1 MSKKVICMI
10 PARIGSERFKQKN
23 LAIIKNKPVLSWGI
37 ESAKNSNIFDEIIIN
52 GDNAVFQKIA
62 NSYGLNYHN
71 RNKLLSTSE
80 SKSDDVIFDF
90 LNIFQCDYIV
100 WFNAIA
106 PLQVKE
112 DIKDFVKLLTSGKFT
127 SLFAVK
133 SNYIQS
139 LYKDLPINFSLN
151 DKFSRTQDLSPII
164 SFVPSLMGWEAK
176 TFLKNYLKCSYGLF
190 SDNVG
195 YYENKFNLSSLVIKT
210 EDDFKLIRSVIEGI
224 KSYNNE
230 VKYYE

>member
-10 PARIGSERFKQKN
+10 PARIGSQRFKKKN
-23 LAIIKNKPVLSWGI
+23 LALINNKPILSWGI
-37 ESAKNSNIFDEIIIN
+37 ESANNSKIFDEIIIN
-52 GDNAVFQKIA
+52 GDNLIFEKIA
-62 NSYGLNYHN
+62 KLYNLRYHN
-71 RNKLLSTSE
+71 RKKLLSTSE
-80 SKSDDVIFDF
+80 ARSDDVIFDF
-90 LNIFQCDYIV
+90 LNIFKCDYIV

-106 PLQVKE
+106 PLQVTE
-112 DIKDFVKLLTSGKFT
+112 DIRNFVDLLTSNKYT

-133 SNYIQS
+133 SDYIQS
-139 LYKDLPINFSLN
+139 IYMNSPINFSLN
-151 DKFSRTQDLSPII
+151 EKFSRTQDLNPII

-176 TFLKNYLKCSYGLF
+176 TFLKNYLKSNYGLF

-195 YYENKFNLSSLVIKT
+195 YYENKYNLSSLVIKT

-230 VKYYE
+230 VKYYL

>member
-52 GDNAVFQKIA
+52 GDNPVFQKIA
-62 NSYGLNYHN
+62 YSYNLNYHN

-90 LNIFQCDYIV
+90 LNIFQCDYVV

-112 DIKDFVKLLTSGKFT
+112 DIKDFVKLLTSGRFT

-133 SNYIQS
+133 SNYIQA

-151 DKFSRTQDLSPII
+151 DKFS
-164 SFVPSLMGWEAK
+164 
-176 TFLKNYLKCSYGLF
+176 
-190 SDNVG
+190 
-195 YYENKFNLSSLVIKT
+195 
-210 EDDFKLIRSVIEGI
+210 
-224 KSYNNE
+224 
-230 VKYYE
+230 